1 MAYSGFLIR
10 AGDYTIPVKFIQLK
24 SYSVTRNVMD
34 LDSYRDANGVLHR
47 TALEHVP
54 IKVEFNT
61 PYLTGEQMQ
70 ELLKK
75 IADNYISSE
84 ERKLMIT
91 AYVPETDEYVAQ
103 DMYMPDPEFNIYS
116 IKGKTIIYEPLRIAF
131 IGY

>member
-10 AGDYTIPVKFIQLK
+10 AGNYTIPVKFIQLK
-24 SYSVTRNVMD
+24 SYRVTRNVMD

-54 IKVEFNT
+54 VKVEFNT

-84 ERKLMIT
+84 ERKVMIT
-91 AYVPETDEYVAQ
+91 AYVSETDEYVIQ
-103 DMYMPDPEFNIYS
+103 DMYMPDLEFTIYS
-116 IKGKTIIYEPLRIAF
+116 IKGATIIYEPLRIAF

>member
-10 AGDYTIPVKFIQLK
+10 AGNYTIPVKFIQLK
-24 SYSVTRNVMD
+24 SYKVTRNVMD

-54 IKVEFNT
+54 IKIEFNT

-84 ERKLMIT
+84 ERKVMIT
-91 AYVPETDEYVAQ
+91 AYVSETDEYVIQ
-103 DMYMPDPEFNIYS
+103 DMYMPDLEFTIYS
-116 IKGKTIIYEPLRIAF
+116 IKGATIIYEPLRIAF

>member
-1 MAYSGFLIR
+1 MAYSGFLIK
-10 AGDYTIPVKFIQLK
+10 AGNYAIPIKFIQLK

-54 IKVEFNT
+54 IKIEFNT
-61 PYLTGEQMQ
+61 PYLTSEQMQ

-84 ERKLMIT
+84 ERKVMIS
-91 AYVPETDEYVAQ
+91 AYVPELDSYITQ
-103 DMYMPDPEFNIYS
+103 DMYMPDLEFTIYN
-116 IKGKTIIYEPLRIAF
+116 IKGGTIIYEPLRIAF